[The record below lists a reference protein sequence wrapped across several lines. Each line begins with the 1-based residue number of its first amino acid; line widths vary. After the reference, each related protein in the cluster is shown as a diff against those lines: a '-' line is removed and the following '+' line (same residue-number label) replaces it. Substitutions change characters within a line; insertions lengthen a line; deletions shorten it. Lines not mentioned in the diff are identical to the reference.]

1 MALDGY
7 ELVESINLARDD
19 NDNNAL
25 LLTTYSKKIVVL
37 AIGDAEA
44 HSIMLELNKKKYA
57 RPLTHDLM
65 KNMLIAVNYKIER
78 ALITDLKNNTYYA
91 LIRIVSEDGKNI
103 AHLDARPSDAIA
115 MALRFEAEIYVNENL
130 LTQIS
135 D

>member
-7 ELVESINLARDD
+7 GLVETINLARDD

>member
-91 LIRIVSEDGKNI
+91 LIRIVSEDGKNT